1 MPMSLIKLCF
11 IRLKVAT
18 SRKIGEIMSIIF
30 SKLKFEIFM
39 NKICMPIDSLL
50 ILKSNIHDKLHRLWK
65 AAMLTHNAAK
75 GLTTFYSHETF
86 RSFIICALDNT
97 SSWVVGQVLVHPITG
112 ENYSHAKIV
121 VYNFVH

>member
-1 MPMSLIKLCF
+1 MDEAILPMSLIKLYF

-30 SKLKFEIFM
+30 SELKSEIFS
-39 NKICMPIDSLL
+39 NK
-50 ILKSNIHDKLHRLWK
+50 NK

-86 RSFIICALDNT
+86 RSFIICTLDNI
-97 SSWVVGQVLVHPITG
+97 SSWVVDQVLVHPVTG
-112 ENYSHAKIV
+112 ENYQHAKII
-121 VYNFVH
+121 VYHFVQ